1 MGLLHSPTGIVN
13 ASMHPLSEKRDRL
26 ADVLRSAL
34 GGAAGAVVTLALIL
48 AVGLIAVT
56 PLGVQ
61 AAPIGILA
69 SFTCVVVSAG
79 LYSLLGRNALP
90 AGSPT
95 SATALIVATFVAKMA
110 AGAPDRAAPEL
121 ALQVIA
127 ALACTVSLMGLLQI
141 LAASLNLGR
150 LVRFVPQPVLAGF
163 MNGVV
168 LLILMSQLPA
178 LLGLPQDV
186 FQRQGWSALSQL
198 QWGALALGLS
208 VAALVWL
215 LAWKWPKLPTALFG
229 LLAGVGAYHGLLA
242 LWPGMHMGPTLGA
255 IDATLASPGLLSLM
269 RADMPTTALLQT
281 HLKLIVSTAFILAL
295 VGSLESLLNLRA
307 NEQQWGGHHNERR
320 ELASQGLANLIGG
333 ALGALPM
340 LQVRV
345 RSAGIRLCGGHGR
358 AGAIGAVLA
367 SAAMIFIGANW
378 MAALPLAVLAGLM
391 VVIARALIDQ
401 WSGSL
406 WHALMLA
413 PRRRA
418 AASSL
423 AIIALVCLTTAWWGP
438 GAGVGLGLLLSIAV
452 FLRNM
457 NRGLV
462 RSSNSA
468 LSRHSRRVYPAELQP
483 ALAQVRQRIWV
494 LDLEGAF
501 FFGSA
506 DRVAEAADSL
516 GPELRFLVLDL
527 HRVSRIDDTAAL
539 VLSRAEA
546 GLSRRGVTLLLA
558 GVGPGSAQRKQ
569 LQAFLSADDASVSE
583 RWFRDADL
591 AIEHA
596 ELHLLAQTPT
606 SPSSP
611 DLRATMDREVPAEQ
625 SALMQGLDSGQ
636 CQRLTQAMQLRQL
649 KAGQPLFQE
658 GDAGDSLYVLT
669 RGSISIVGAHGQR
682 FVSYSPGT
690 LFGELSFVD
699 RQSRSAG
706 ALADSD
712 SLVLSLSR
720 DALDDLARSDPLLCQ
735 KVQHNIAA
743 QMSMRLR
750 AASDAWREAEA

>member
-1 MGLLHSPTGIVN
+1 MKQPSANRLRLLG
-13 ASMHPLSEKRDRL
+13 
-26 ADVLRSAL
+26 VLRSAL

-48 AVGLIAVT
+48 AIGLISVA
-56 PLGVQ
+56 PLGIQ
-61 AAPIGILA
+61 AAPMGIVA

-79 LYSLLGRNALP
+79 LYALVGRNALP

-95 SATALIVATFVAKMA
+95 SATGLIVATLVVRLA
-110 AGAPDRAAPEL
+110 ADAPDKAAPQL

-127 ALACTVSLMGLLQI
+127 VLACTVSLMGLLQI
-141 LAASLNLGR
+141 LAAGLNLGR

-168 LLILMSQLPA
+168 LLILLSQLPA
-178 LLGLPQDV
+178 LLGLPQDALHE
-186 FQRQGWSALSQL
+186 RGWRALSQM
-198 QWGALALGLS
+198 QWGALALGLG

-215 LAWKWPKLPTALFG
+215 LAWKWRKLPPALFG

-242 LWPGMHMGPTLGA
+242 LWPGLPMGPTLGQV
-255 IDATLASPGLLSLM
+255 DATFASPGLLALL
-269 RADMPTTALLQT
+269 RTDMPAPALL
-281 HLKLIVSTAFILAL
+281 LIHAKVILSTAFVLAL

-307 NEQQWGGHHNERR
+307 NEQQWGGHHDERR

-340 LQVRV
+340 LQVRA

-358 AGAIGAVLA
+358 AGALGAVLA
-367 SAAMIFIGANW
+367 SAAMILLGAGW

-452 FLRNM
+452 FLRSM

-462 RSSNSA
+462 RSSSSA
-468 LSRHSRRVYPAELQP
+468 LSRPSRRDYPPALQP
-483 ALAQVRQRIWV
+483 ALSEVRQRIWV

-506 DRVAEAADSL
+506 DRVADAADGL
-516 GPELRFLVLDL
+516 GTELRFLVLDL
-527 HRVSRIDDTAAL
+527 RRVSRIDDTAAL
-539 VLSRAEA
+539 VLSRVEA
-546 GLSRRGVTLLLA
+546 RLARRSVTLLLA

-569 LQAFLSADDASVSE
+569 LQAFLSADDDSMTE
-583 RWFRDADL
+583 RWFRDVDL

-596 ELHLLAQTPT
+596 ELRLLAQMPS
-606 SPSSP
+606 SPASP
-611 DLRATMDREVPAEQ
+611 DLRATMDRQVPPEQ
-625 SALMQGLDSGQ
+625 SALMLGLDSEQ
-636 CQRLTQAMQLRQL
+636 CLRLAQAMQRRQMR
-649 KAGQPLFQE
+649 AGEALFHE
-658 GDAGDSLYVLT
+658 GDAGDLLYVLT
-669 RGSISIVGAHGQR
+669 QGSISIVGVNGLR

-699 RQSRSAG
+699 RQARSAG
-706 ALADSD
+706 AVADSD
-712 SLVLSLSR
+712 STVLSLSR
-720 DALDDLARSDPLLCQ
+720 DALDELARSDPVLCL
-735 KVQHNIAA
+735 KVQHNISA
-743 QMSMRLR
+743 QMSLRLR
-750 AASDAWREAEA
+750 AASDAWREAAA